1 MKAILILT
9 FSLLSLSH
17 IIAQSPQNI
26 VNKGL
31 QLEQSGKSN
40 QAFIK
45 YNKAIKLNTADFVAV
60 MAYLYRGNLFK
71 KEQQLDR
78 ARQDYDAAAKIAEK
92 NNIKKY
98 TLLISLYSNR
108 GLIRHEAKNS
118 KGALEDFDK
127 VILYAEKD
135 KSATAEQYAL
145 RALFNFEQKKKQAA
159 CDDFSRALKI
169 DASII
174 EDPKFA
180 KAYKRTK
187 TKCSKEKAPEEKVA
201 E

>member
-1 MKAILILT
+1 MKAILIL
-9 FSLLSLSH
+9 LLSFISLSH
-17 IIAQSPQNI
+17 ITAQAPQNI

-71 KEQQLDR
+71 KENQPER

-92 NNIKKY
+92 NNVQKN
-98 TLLISLYSNR
+98 TLLIKLYFNR
-108 GLIRHEAKNS
+108 GLMRHEAKDS

-135 KSATAEQYAL
+135 KTTTAEQYAL

-159 CDDFSRALKI
+159 CDNFSQALKL

-174 EDPKFA
+174 EDPKFS

-187 TKCSKEKAPEEKVA
+187 SKCSKEKAPEEKVA